1 MIDLAICW
9 NAWENRRMTEHS
21 AHQTRY
27 GISIKAALLITLLA
41 LVMVIGN
48 WVSFQQTKTM
58 LFRELETRGVW
69 MARNLAYD
77 TWYGVLTHNKG
88 WLTALVDGVIRETDV
103 LYVAIFTKQ
112 REMLIFRSLE
122 METPPDGLVETLKTV
137 CDTPD
142 EPVIHSELLFTHQV
156 YVIDVP
162 VVQQSQSGPFNLGGS
177 FLPGLSGQPDDD
189 AAMPFPS
196 TCLGT
201 IQVGL
206 ALHDIDRHLTRLMV
220 IFLLLTAG
228 IVLLGGLSYVIVTRI
243 IVAPILHMADI
254 AHQVA
259 EGDLRP
265 LIQTSSGD
273 EIGVL
278 ERALA
283 RILSAFRRIAERL
296 QQACDQLKQTSD
308 AMWQMSEELATVSQR
323 HSTSIYQISKNIAA
337 TAYSSQA
344 IAANSDNVASIAD
357 TTLHAIQHAEST
369 VSQTIMNMQDIRAHT
384 EKNSERALQLGE
396 KIAHIGKVVNI
407 INTIADQT
415 RIIAFNAS
423 IEATGAG
430 DAGARFSVVA
440 TEVRRLANTA
450 MDALEEIKALVTAIQ
465 TATDEL
471 ILSSETGIRT
481 VNQGV
486 LSITETNQTLQHIMS
501 LMVQTTQTTKDIS
514 GATQRQQDEHDSIV
528 AEIQEI
534 ADGAEHS
541 VEMSQR
547 ATTIAN
553 ELRSLASELDAVVQQ
568 FRT

>member
-1 MIDLAICW
+1 MADHPIYHA
-9 NAWENRRMTEHS
+9 
-21 AHQTRY
+21 RY
-27 GISIKAALLITLLA
+27 GLSIKVALVIALLA
-41 LVMVIGN
+41 LVIVIGN
-48 WVSFQQTKTM
+48 WVSFQQTKTI
-58 LFRELETRGVW
+58 LFRELEMRGVW

-103 LYVAIFTKQ
+103 LYVAIFTKE
-112 REMLIFRSLE
+112 RDILIFRSLE
-122 METPPDGLVETLKTV
+122 MEAPPDRLAEVLNNV
-137 CDTPD
+137 CDNPD
-142 EPVIHSELLFTHQV
+142 PVVHTERMFTHQV
-156 YVIDVP
+156 YVVEVP
-162 VVQQSQSGPFNLGGS
+162 VVQQPQANQLDRGGS
-177 FLPGLSGQPDDD
+177 FFPGGEARLNNS
-189 AAMPFPS
+189 AAMSPFAS
-196 TCLGT
+196 NCLGT
-201 IQVGL
+201 IQVGITL
-206 ALHDIDRHLTRLMV
+206 REIDRHLTRLMV
-220 IFLLLTAG
+220 IFLLLTTG
-228 IVLLGGLSYVIVTRI
+228 IVVGGGLSYLIVGRV
-243 IVAPILHMADI
+243 IVAPILRMVGV
-254 AHQVA
+254 AHQIA

-265 LIQTSSGD
+265 LIQVTSVD

-283 RILSAFRRIAERL
+283 RILSASRGIADRL
-296 QQACDQLKQTSD
+296 KQACYQIKRTSD
-308 AMWQMSEELATVSQR
+308 EMWQMAEELSTVSQR

-337 TAYSSQA
+337 TASSSQT

-357 TTLHAIQHAEST
+357 TTLHAIQQAETT
-369 VSQTIMNMQDIRAHT
+369 VSQTIVSMQEIRAHT
-384 EKNSERALQLGE
+384 EKNSERAIQLGE

-415 RIIAFNAS
+415 RFIAFNAS
-423 IEATGAG
+423 IEASGAG

-450 MDALEEIKALVTAIQ
+450 MDALDEIRALVAAIH

-471 ILSSETGIRT
+471 MLSSETGIRK

-486 LSITETNQTLQHIMS
+486 VSITDTSKTLQHIMR
-501 LMVQTTQTTKDIS
+501 LMAQTTQTTKDIS
-514 GATQRQQDEHDSIV
+514 GATQRQQDEHDSIA

-547 ATTIAN
+547 TTTLAN
-553 ELRSLASELDAVVQQ
+553 ELRSLAGELDAVVQQ